1 MCQHEDL
8 AALVSA
14 DTPPGPDQA
23 AERLGVRQVEFDHM
37 RTLGWIGPAD
47 WREVRFG
54 TSRAGA
60 VDVPLFTTEAVD
72 SLVDAHP
79 EVDWQQLRSTGA
91 HHAVDAVSVQCS

>member
-1 MCQHEDL
+1 
-8 AALVSA
+8 
-14 DTPPGPDQA
+14 
-23 AERLGVRQVEFDHM
+23 M

-79 EVDWQQLRSTGA
+79 EVDWQQLRSVGKGRRSPLAALVKAQQQEKEAAT
-91 HHAVDAVSVQCS
+91 V